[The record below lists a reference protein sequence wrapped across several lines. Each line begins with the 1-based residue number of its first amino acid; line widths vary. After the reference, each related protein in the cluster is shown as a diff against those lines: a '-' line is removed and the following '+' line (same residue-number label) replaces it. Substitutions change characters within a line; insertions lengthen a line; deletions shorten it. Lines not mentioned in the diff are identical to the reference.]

1 MATYAVISGS
11 TVSNIIVADTVE
23 IAEAVTGCICIE
35 YSDAKPAGIGW
46 AYDQHAD
53 VFVAPI
59 EVIDEAASI

>member
-35 YSDAKPAGIGW
+35 YTADKPAGIGW

-53 VFVAPI
+53 VFVAPV